1 MYEAALAFSA
11 LCLVL
16 VAFWFRR
23 SPAFS
28 TFHPLTFY
36 LLFHGFIFVI
46 RPIIAWLNDF
56 QLVYRSYGFTPSA
69 SDKLTVILASN
80 LGFIVFSLCC
90 LHAGNVAMTFRED
103 RVVRAERERLKPLLL
118 WVLAICV
125 PIGLYSLAKVWN
137 GAATT
142 GLGYESMV
150 LDKGTGVFTNTKNNG
165 YLMEA
170 QLMLASCGALLAW
183 IFRFRLL
190 AILPLAGFVLF
201 RAGTGGRGPFVTA
214 LVTVGLL
221 YLYEHRRRFPTLP
234 VIAVLIGAVT
244 LFNTVGND
252 RGAAIRR
259 SIGTESSSTVFY
271 ESRANERFLEGMDF
285 ANLEYFEYLVYTIPQ
300 RTGRYGYFID
310 TLQLFTEPVPRIL
323 WLSKPVG
330 APFNQIFLLD
340 YGNAI
345 GMTRSLPG
353 QGWYSLGWLGVIIWC
368 ALWGWVLGKIYRR
381 FVLGSQGTFQVAAYM
396 IFLPVLIVA
405 FRDGTVVTVFRQG
418 LFFLGP
424 VALWLIF
431 ARSIGV
437 PSAGSVRSAAAR
449 IAGRGDSSS
458 LPLPSA
464 IRGRDRSL
472 PAAVQRRRAALAAG
486 PTNG

>member
-1 MYEAALAFSA
+1 MYEAALAFSV

-16 VAFWFRR
+16 VAVWFRR

-28 TFHPLTFY
+28 IFHPLTFY

-46 RPIIAWLNDF
+46 RPIIARINDF
-56 QLVYRSYGFTPSA
+56 QLVYRAYQFTPSA

-80 LGFIVFSLCC
+80 LGFIAFALCC
-90 LHAGNVAMTFRED
+90 LYAGNVAMTFKED
-103 RVVRAERERLKPLLL
+103 RFVRAQRARLKPLLL

-137 GAATT
+137 GAAAA
-142 GLGYESMV
+142 GIGYESMV
-150 LDKGTGVFTNTKNNG
+150 LDKGTGVFTNSKNTG

-190 AILPLAGFVLF
+190 AILPLAAFVLF

-234 VIAVLIGAVT
+234 VIALLVGAVT
-244 LFNTVGND
+244 LFSTVGND

-259 SIGTESSSTVFY
+259 TIGTETSSTVFY
-271 ESRANERFLEGMDF
+271 QTRANERFLEGMDF
-285 ANLEYFEYLVYTIPQ
+285 ANLEYFEFLVYAIPQ
-300 RTGRYGYFID
+300 RTGRYGYFVD
-310 TLQLFTEPVPRIL
+310 TLQVFTEPVPRIL
-323 WLSKPVG
+323 WPSKPVG
-330 APFNQIFLLD
+330 APFNKIFLLD

-368 ALWGWVLGKIYRR
+368 GLWGLILGKIYRR
-381 FVLGSQGTFQVAAYM
+381 FVQGPQGTFHVAAYM

-405 FRDGTVVTVFRQG
+405 FRDGQLVTIFRQG

-424 VALWLIF
+424 VLIWLLF
-431 ARSIGV
+431 ARGIGI
-437 PSAGSVRSAAAR
+437 PSAKQVRLVVTRISDLAR
-449 IAGRGDSSS
+449 SDLPRPAGAT
-458 LPLPSA
+458 P
-464 IRGRDRSL
+464 L
-472 PAAVQRRRAALAAG
+472 PAAVVRRRRMLADAATQG
-486 PTNG
+486 NV